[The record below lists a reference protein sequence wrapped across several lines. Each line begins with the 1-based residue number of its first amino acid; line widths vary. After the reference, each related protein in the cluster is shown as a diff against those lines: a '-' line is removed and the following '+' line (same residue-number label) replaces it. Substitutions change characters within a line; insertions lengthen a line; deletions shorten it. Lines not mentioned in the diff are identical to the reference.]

1 MNILIPETGIV
12 KEQNI
17 NIQKDVSIIYGY
29 NNSGKT
35 TFLKVLNKVFYN
47 RLMESYLSDTESEI
61 SVFIP
66 TNRVIISEVATEH
79 QVFKDLEEFINDQ
92 KDAYS
97 DYGLHLKKIR
107 DYLLKTGWVSDFICK
122 AVKAIF
128 DIDIDDLTVK
138 YSDGIENIINI
149 YLNILWVITWNADV
163 AALDRKQLDRLVL
176 KKGVYVLIDEIEMFL
191 HVNVQAKLINRL
203 KDDFKECSFIL
214 TTHSPLLLTR
224 YRKTDVYNM
233 IAGKLIPITEEFY
246 YQDLDAVYEE
256 LFFVEELPPQL
267 KEDINYLG
275 EVVLRRI
282 PCDLGRVN
290 SIVNT
295 LEKEYPNIHRKYI
308 KIITKAQYIGEC
320 DGKN

>member
-1 MNILIPETGIV
+1 MDILIPETGII

-17 NIQKDVSIIYGY
+17 NIQRDVSIIYGY

-35 TFLKVLNKVFYN
+35 TFLKVLDKMFYSK
-47 RLMESYLSDTESEI
+47 LMESYLSNTESAI

-66 TNRVIISEVATEH
+66 TNRVIVSEVATEH
-79 QVFKDLEEFINDQ
+79 KVFRDLEEFINDQ
-92 KDAYS
+92 KDAFG

-107 DYLLKTGWVSDFICK
+107 DYLLKNRYVGTFICK
-122 AVKAIF
+122 AIREIF
-128 DIDIDDLTVK
+128 EIEIDDITVK

-149 YLNILWVITWNADV
+149 YLNILWVMTWNIDV
-163 AALDRKQLDRLVL
+163 SALKGEQLNEIVSKREI
-176 KKGVYVLIDEIEMFL
+176 YVLIDEIEMFL

-203 KDDFKECSFIL
+203 KADFKQCSFIL

-224 YRKTDVYNM
+224 YRNTDVYN
-233 IAGKLIPITEEFY
+233 ISEGELIPVTEELY

-256 LFFVEELPPQL
+256 LFSVNELPPQL

-282 PCDLGRVN
+282 SCDLGRVN
-290 SIVNT
+290 SIVKT
-295 LEKEYPNIHRKYI
+295 MQKEYPNILRKYN

-320 DGKN
+320 NGKD